1 MKRDMDLIREMLL
14 EIEANPDPM
23 DGPSLD
29 IGGRSRDEISY
40 HVMLMHQAGLIDA
53 WDCSSVDEICWYPK
67 DLTWEGH
74 EFLEA
79 ARDPARWQK
88 AKDIF
93 DVEYWELE
101 QAKLK
106 KGGMPPVFQGKV
118 ALVTGAASGIGRA
131 CAETLH
137 QQGAA
142 VIALDINP
150 NVERIFE
157 QDGILDLIC
166 DVTHEG
172 DLQKSI
178 EKGIM
183 QFGGI
188 DILVR
193 LSLGDNKQIL
203 LVEVKG
209 NGQPRM
215 ARDAVNQL
223 IRYRNAYPEA

>member
-93 DVEYWELE
+93 DKLE
-101 QAKLK
+101 GGQVFEIV
-106 KGGMPPVFQGKV
+106 KGV
-118 ALVTGAASGIGRA
+118 
-131 CAETLH
+131 
-137 QQGAA
+137 
-142 VIALDINP
+142 LD
-150 NVERIFE
+150 
-157 QDGILDLIC
+157 
-166 DVTHEG
+166 H
-172 DLQKSI
+172 
-178 EKGIM
+178 
-183 QFGGI
+183 
-188 DILVR
+188 
-193 LSLGDNKQIL
+193 
-203 LVEVKG
+203 LVEEEVT
-209 NGQPRM
+209 RHL
-215 ARDAVNQL
+215 DS
-223 IRYRNAYPEA
+223 